1 GEAAYHWVIES
12 DEIFWSANASDLL
25 DCTKEALA
33 TGRSF
38 AAHLDAENFASRYDA
53 VMHAASG
60 DEGDGVAFQIE
71 CLFRPDGRMG
81 RRSLWIEDSGRWYAD
96 AHGKP
101 AQVFGMV
108 RRIDARHDRDQ
119 HLSFLGNCDPLTG
132 MMNHGRMAE
141 ALSEA
146 ISAAEREGKFCGFV
160 IAAINNLDVVND
172 SYGYEVADEVIIAV
186 GRRLRQVVRAGDAI
200 ARYSGSKFGIILN
213 NCTEGQLD

>member
-1 GEAAYHWVIES
+1 MTALGGPLSDPESPKAFSLAGAPDETARPDAGKETPAGIRALSRLVDEGELDRLRRAVAAAGEAAYHWVIES
-12 DEIFWSANASDLL
+12 DEIFWSANASDLF

-96 AHGKP
+96 AHGK
-101 AQVFGMV
+101 
-108 RRIDARHDRDQ
+108 
-119 HLSFLGNCDPLTG
+119 S
-132 MMNHGRMAE
+132 
-141 ALSEA
+141 
-146 ISAAEREGKFCGFV
+146 SAWCG
-160 IAAINNLDVVND
+160 
-172 SYGYEVADEVIIAV
+172 G
-186 GRRLRQVVRAGDAI
+186 
-200 ARYSGSKFGIILN
+200 
-213 NCTEGQLD
+213 